1 MKYSLYNGEVELD
14 FDENKHLYWVS
25 DKLVP
30 GVTGVLDIIAK
41 PALIGWAVKCCGL
54 YLEKHL
60 HPGQTYDEIQIKNMI
75 GDMKK
80 SYRKVSGDAA
90 DIGSLVHAWCEGHI
104 KAKLGLSQPPSM
116 PFNQE
121 SRNAI
126 EAFLQWERQHE
137 VEYIASE
144 CKIYSRQYSYAGTM
158 DLDAIIDGRRT
169 VADFKTS
176 TGIYREMALQV
187 ALYRQAREEEG
198 YGPYQDSWI
207 IRVGKDGVFEA
218 QSFPNYTHDL
228 AGGLAALRLHQWS
241 KNGIVK

>member
-1 MKYSLYNGEVELD
+1 MKYSLYQGEVELE
-14 FDENKHLYWVS
+14 FDDNKHLYFV
-25 DKLVP
+25 DGAVVP
-30 GVTGVLDIIAK
+30 GVTGVLDIISK

-60 HPGQTYDEIQIKNMI
+60 HPGTAYDEIEIKNLI

-104 KAKLGLSQPPSM
+104 KAKLGEATEPTL
-116 PFNQE
+116 PFNKQA
-121 SRNAI
+121 RNAI
-126 EAFLQWERQHE
+126 EAFLGWEKEHE
-137 VEYIASE
+137 VTYIASE
-144 CKIYSRQYSYAGTM
+144 CKIYSRKYRYAGTM
-158 DLDAIIDGRRT
+158 DLDAIIDGRRS

-198 YGPYQDSWI
+198 YGPYEDSWI
-207 IRVGKDGVFEA
+207 IRVGKDGVFES
-218 QSFPNYTHDL
+218 QPFPNYEHDL

-241 KNGIVK
+241 KNGIVR